1 MKTIAHA
8 HQPVISNPM
17 RRRAD
22 GAFREALA

>member
-1 MKTIAHA
+1 METIAQA
-8 HQPVISNPM
+8 HHPVISNPM